1 MTPTHANLP
10 SETAPSVRGL
20 ALVTGG
26 AHRLG
31 RAIAL
36 ELARIGFAVAIHYHH
51 SAAAAKET
59 AAAARELGVPASLFP
74 ADLRDPAQIQAL
86 FEQVAGLPHPLKVLV
101 NSAAVMPRGSLADI
115 SPDEWD
121 ATLGLN
127 LRAPLLCA
135 QQAARLMPDGGAIVN
150 LTDTGAHKVWTAYP
164 AYVVSKAALETL
176 TRLLA
181 RSFAPHIRVNA
192 VAPGLVLPG
201 PQASPEDW
209 DRLVARLPL
218 KRPGRVDEIAQTVAF
233 LVQNEYITG
242 QTVVV
247 DGGYHLI

>member
-1 MTPTHANLP
+1 LNPTASPP
-10 SETAPSVRGL
+10 SSPNPSADRGL

-36 ELARIGFAVAIHYHH
+36 GLARLGYAVVVHYHH
-51 SAAAAKET
+51 SAAAAEQT
-59 AAAARELGVPASLFP
+59 AAAARALGTPAVLLD
-74 ADLRDPAQIQAL
+74 ADLRDPAQIQGL
-86 FEQVAGLPHPLKVLV
+86 FDRIAGLPYPLKVLV
-101 NSAAVMPRGSLADI
+101 NSAAVMPRGSLVDI
-115 SPDEWD
+115 SPADWD
-121 ATLGLN
+121 AALALN
-127 LRAPLLCA
+127 LRAPLLCS
-135 QQAARLMPDGGAIVN
+135 QQAARLMIDGGVIVN
-150 LTDTGAHKVWTAYP
+150 LTDTGAQKTWTSFP
-164 AYVVSKAALETL
+164 AYVVSKSALETL

-181 RSFAPHIRVNA
+181 RSLAPRIRVNA

-201 PQASPEDW
+201 PDTPPEDW
-209 DRLVARLPL
+209 DRLVARIPL
-218 KRPGRVDEIAQTVAF
+218 KRAALVDEIAQTVAF